1 MINFDVLLFVDFVP
15 IYLVVVLSQGV
26 ERFEDFTYQSFV
38 VENVF
43 CVLAV
48 DLVFKAARPTA
59 ELAADASNIPANSP
73 DVIFSISD
81 N

>member
-1 MINFDVLLFVDFVP
+1 MKRLQV
-15 IYLVVVLSQGV
+15 
-26 ERFEDFTYQSFV
+26 FTYQSFV

-48 DLVFKAARPTA
+48 DLVFKAAKPTA

-81 N
+81 NCVSVDCL